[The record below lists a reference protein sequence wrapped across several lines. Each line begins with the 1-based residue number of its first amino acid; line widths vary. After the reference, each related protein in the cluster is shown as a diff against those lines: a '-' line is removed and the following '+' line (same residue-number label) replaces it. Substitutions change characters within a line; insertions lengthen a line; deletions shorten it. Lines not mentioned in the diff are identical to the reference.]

1 MIEQPFE
8 SPTEQDWL
16 GNACESPAAHYL
28 RTGRRLTL
36 SSVSSI
42 AELDIQ
48 EASHE
53 AASQSSEALA
63 LMRTRLN
70 TQTLLNIAEKESARA
85 EEALQLALKVE
96 DQARGEVLKAAAAID
111 EFARKTASA

>member
-1 MIEQPFE
+1 MTEQPIE

-16 GNACESPAAHYL
+16 GNPVKSAVENYL
-28 RTGRRLTL
+28 HAGHRLRPL
-36 SSVSSI
+36 VVSSI

-85 EEALQLALKVE
+85 EEALTLALAVE
-96 DQARGEVLKAAAAID
+96 DRARGEVLKAADAID